1 MGWRRAVALSLLLVA
16 LICSGGPA
24 GAGTADQV
32 GAAFGLL
39 IQDVVSAFPPVEG
52 LVVQVDGD
60 RLFVD
65 LTEKSGVQPGQE
77 FSVFRKG
84 EVFRHPINGRPL
96 GRFEDVLGYAQIVR
110 MHPQYAE
117 ALFVPEEGKPPPQPE
132 DGVRITKGRIR
143 VAVAPATDLTKANAD
158 LRRVPFMLA
167 HALEPC

>member
-117 ALFVPEEGKPPPQPE
+117 ALFVPEEG
-132 DGVRITKGRIR
+132 
-143 VAVAPATDLTKANAD
+143 
-158 LRRVPFMLA
+158 
-167 HALEPC
+167 